1 MKVILLEDVKKL
13 GKKDDIVEVS
23 DGFANNVLFKKN
35 QAIEFS
41 KGNDKKL
48 KKQINERNEELAKL
62 KEHNLKIKKELE
74 KLELKFKLNGGKNG
88 SIFGSISS
96 KQIVEALKEKGYD
109 LKKTQVHM
117 QPINHFG
124 YDKVQIELQKDV
136 IAEIKVLVEEK

>member
-23 DGFANNVLFKKN
+23 DGYANNVLFKKN
-35 QAIEFS
+35 QAIEFN

-48 KKQINERNEELAKL
+48 KKQINERNEELKQL
-62 KEHNLKIKKELE
+62 KEQNLKLKKELE
-74 KLELKFKLNGGKNG
+74 KIELKFVLNAGKNG
-88 SIFGSISS
+88 ALFGSISS
-96 KQIVEALKEKGYD
+96 KQIMEELKKLGYE
-109 LKKTQVHM
+109 LKKTQIHM

-136 IAEIKVLVEEK
+136 IAEVKVLVEEK